1 MDWALKHLQLIIAI
15 AGAVAWWLNQ
25 RRQAKMTGEEPRKE
39 ATFDDP
45 ELAERTRRIR
55 EEIQR
60 KIEQRARGY
69 VNEQPTLP
77 HNEPAEPPPVLRE
90 VVMARPPEP
99 PPLSRAVAAKQEE
112 QRTAGILEQ
121 QAALVEQLR
130 KIAEAKAAAMSRA
143 QFESP
148 ISSVGQ
154 AAAVARSALADDL
167 RDPDSLRRAFILRE
181 ILGPPVALRPR

>member
-15 AGAVAWWLNQ
+15 AGAAAWWLNQ

-39 ATFDDP
+39 VTFDDP

-77 HNEPAEPPPVLRE
+77 HNEPAEPPPILRQ
-90 VVMARPPEP
+90 VVMMRPPEP
-99 PPLSRAVAAKQEE
+99 PMSRAAAAKLEDV
-112 QRTAGILEQ
+112 RTAGILEQ

-130 KIAEAKAAAMSRA
+130 QAGEIKAAAMSRT
-143 QFESP
+143 QFESQ
-148 ISSVGQ
+148 ISSGGQ
-154 AAAVARSALADDL
+154 AAAVARSALVDDL
-167 RDPDSLRRAFILRE
+167 RDPDALRRAFILRE
-181 ILGPPVALRPR
+181 ILGPPVALR